1 MRKGKMRFTRYVAF
15 VEEMRNIYKILEN
28 LKGSSCW
35 GDLSIVGRMTLKF
48 IEGVDW
54 ILMTLGSVE

>member
-1 MRKGKMRFTRYVAF
+1 MRFTRYVAF